1 MDPTTFRC
9 PVRSAQTRK
18 STQGGFTL
26 IEIIMVIVIL
36 GVIGAVLSVFIKSP
50 IDAYLDSARRAGLT
64 DAADTTLRRITR
76 DIRTALPNSLRQ
88 ASGGNAIN
96 NQCIE
101 FIPTKTGGRYRA
113 EVDATGLGDVLR
125 FDVADNSFDMFGSNS
140 LLPDQSIAVGDL
152 VVIYNL
158 GIPGADAYAS
168 QNPNVSA
175 ITQVSAG
182 SLLNETKIS
191 INSLQ
196 FPLASGGS
204 GRFGLMTTRQGRIT
218 SLSCVGGS
226 LECDGKSVSSPAAVR
241 GEIIKTVIDKDTL
254 LVKIPVGTSL
264 PLPGSRLIVR
274 NPAYIAA
281 AVYEIVAAK
290 IVKTGLWSIRVNM
303 PFLLARGVVKSSSK
317 ASNSFAS
324 RTPIMKLRVNPG
336 LFDGKCIRPML
347 SDSAPEYRL
356 TKATE
361 EAMSLSNVKDITSF
375 PVGGGYVVLD
385 VGTGDTIEIV
395 GSAQVSFPDVET
407 TKYTPKYV
415 E

>member
-196 FPLASGGS
+196 FPLASGGK
-204 GRFGLMTTRQGRIT
+204 RFQVIPGNQKIVSYVCRDGNLYRNFNYAYANSCPATGGDLIAKGA
-218 SLSCVGGS
+218 SCVFVYSGSDLQRNALVQIKLALTSGGETVS
-226 LECDGKSVSSPAAVR
+226 LYHEVHVD
-241 GEIIKTVIDKDTL
+241 
-254 LVKIPVGTSL
+254 
-264 PLPGSRLIVR
+264 
-274 NPAYIAA
+274 N
-281 AVYEIVAAK
+281 
-290 IVKTGLWSIRVNM
+290 
-303 PFLLARGVVKSSSK
+303 
-317 ASNSFAS
+317 
-324 RTPIMKLRVNPG
+324 TP
-336 LFDGKCIRPML
+336 
-347 SDSAPEYRL
+347 
-356 TKATE
+356 
-361 EAMSLSNVKDITSF
+361 
-375 PVGGGYVVLD
+375 
-385 VGTGDTIEIV
+385 
-395 GSAQVSFPDVET
+395 
-407 TKYTPKYV
+407 
-415 E
+415 